1 VITYII
7 RRLIHGFFIIIIVT
21 VLVFSMMR
29 MLPGDPIT
37 LFLSESEMEEITPEQ
52 IAVLKHKYGLDK
64 PLIMQ
69 YIDWIS
75 HVARGD
81 LGTSMISDTPVIEDL
96 ARVLPRTLHLG
107 LTAFLIS
114 IIVGITVG
122 VISAVRRGTWWDTVL
137 TILANL
143 GITVPIF
150 WMGILL
156 IYIFGYYLDLLPIY
170 GYTSPF
176 KDFWLST
183 KQSIMPIFCLSIIPI
198 ASGARLTRS
207 TMLEVIRQD
216 YIRTA
221 WAKGLRERTVII
233 RHTLKNALLPV
244 IIFKGMT
251 FRHIF
256 GGSVLIETVFNIP
269 GMGRLTVD
277 AIFNHD
283 YPIVQSVL
291 LFMAIIVVFVNL
303 IIDFSYGW
311 LDPRT
316 RYE

>member
-1 VITYII
+1 
-7 RRLIHGFFIIIIVT
+7 
-21 VLVFSMMR
+21 
-29 MLPGDPIT
+29 
-37 LFLSESEMEEITPEQ
+37 
-52 IAVLKHKYGLDK
+52 
-64 PLIMQ
+64 
-69 YIDWIS
+69 
-75 HVARGD
+75 
-81 LGTSMISDTPVIEDL
+81 
-96 ARVLPRTLHLG
+96 
-107 LTAFLIS
+107 
-114 IIVGITVG
+114 
-122 VISAVRRGTWWDTVL
+122 
-137 TILANL
+137 
-143 GITVPIF
+143 
-150 WMGILL
+150 
-156 IYIFGYYLDLLPIY
+156 
-170 GYTSPF
+170 
-176 KDFWLST
+176 
-183 KQSIMPIFCLSIIPI
+183 
-198 ASGARLTRS
+198 
-207 TMLEVIRQD
+207 MLEVIRQD